1 MSIKNILDIKQIP
14 APGSLCFSLFNIE
27 PKWSNRLKVSK
38 LDTALFFIE
47 LVKIL
52 ARILLEFGHNIIY
65 RLKSN
70 IKNNVD
76 VVFILG
82 SINHCA
88 VFEMFSKYVNVSY
101 DVWGKAAGKGAITPY
116 EDISINF
123 RDILSLS
130 SYLIQQYRGFNKAEK
145 TIIHKRGYLV
155 FVTYIRLIKY
165 MIGLKDSDLKLL
177 VVFNDHGSW
186 YRSLVYAAKYCKI
199 RTLYIPHASVSKLFP
214 PLIFD
219 YTFCEGVKTYNN
231 YVHIG
236 INSAKIELLG
246 NVKFDNLKPLKNKG
260 GVIRIGIAYNM
271 SDNIAHLKKLINKI
285 YTEILRK
292 YSNNVFIFCIRP
304 HPAQQESIKI
314 ERPYIEYS
322 DPVTERSTKYLNSL
336 NLLFSTDSNIALES
350 LLMGV
355 PVINITSEHITNG
368 DNYGFVEDGLIN
380 AGSTKL
386 SYILDTYDKNY
397 RDSFQISDS
406 VRDKLKDYNCAIG
419 TINEGSV
426 APIIASRI
434 DELVNL

>member
-1 MSIKNILDIKQIP
+1 
-14 APGSLCFSLFNIE
+14 
-27 PKWSNRLKVSK
+27 
-38 LDTALFFIE
+38 
-47 LVKIL
+47 
-52 ARILLEFGHNIIY
+52 
-65 RLKSN
+65 
-70 IKNNVD
+70 
-76 VVFILG
+76 
-82 SINHCA
+82 
-88 VFEMFSKYVNVSY
+88 
-101 DVWGKAAGKGAITPY
+101 
-116 EDISINF
+116 
-123 RDILSLS
+123 
-130 SYLIQQYRGFNKAEK
+130 
-145 TIIHKRGYLV
+145 
-155 FVTYIRLIKY
+155 
-165 MIGLKDSDLKLL
+165 
-177 VVFNDHGSW
+177 
-186 YRSLVYAAKYCKI
+186 
-199 RTLYIPHASVSKLFP
+199 
-214 PLIFD
+214 
-219 YTFCEGVKTYNN
+219 
-231 YVHIG
+231 
-236 INSAKIELLG
+236 
-246 NVKFDNLKPLKNKG
+246 
-260 GVIRIGIAYNM
+260 M